1 MNGIDFSLPDLGLAI
16 AGFGAGGALLYSSRY
31 VPGKYKAAPI
41 LGGMIGVALGG
52 YYIYRA
58 FVPQEIPPEP
68 PDPQPGDVTATVLS
82 PVNGYR
88 YSCLWFYPLRLNLYS
103 TYNQAY
109 TIGVRAIKEHVDVM
123 GEVIQTDEYEVAQG
137 TLNPSPDIT
146 IITGTFKD
154 KCYVPWITYRIKFQA
169 VVISTGQVIGESET
183 VEYTSAYI

>member
-68 PDPQPGDVTATVLS
+68 PDPQPGDVTATVLAPVSIFWSEPLTRSRPWLSITVTFSALS
-82 PVNGYR
+82 PSILPATRCVIAPI
-88 YSCLWFYPLRLNLYS
+88 FKPLNR
-103 TYNQAY
+103 
-109 TIGVRAIKEHVDVM
+109 
-123 GEVIQTDEYEVAQG
+123 
-137 TLNPSPDIT
+137 
-146 IITGTFKD
+146 
-154 KCYVPWITYRIKFQA
+154 
-169 VVISTGQVIGESET
+169 
-183 VEYTSAYI
+183 